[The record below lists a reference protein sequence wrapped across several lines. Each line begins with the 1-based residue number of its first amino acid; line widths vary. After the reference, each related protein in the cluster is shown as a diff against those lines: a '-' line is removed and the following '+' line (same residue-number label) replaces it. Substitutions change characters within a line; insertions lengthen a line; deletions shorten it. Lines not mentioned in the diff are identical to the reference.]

1 MANVTVCDSCD
12 ERLAVNENKFTIR
25 IDNLTLD
32 LCHACYRRVQ
42 ATLARQPIDAA
53 MPADDLRPGGD

>member
-1 MANVTVCDSCD
+1 M
-12 ERLAVNENKFTIR
+12 
-25 IDNLTLD
+25 TLD